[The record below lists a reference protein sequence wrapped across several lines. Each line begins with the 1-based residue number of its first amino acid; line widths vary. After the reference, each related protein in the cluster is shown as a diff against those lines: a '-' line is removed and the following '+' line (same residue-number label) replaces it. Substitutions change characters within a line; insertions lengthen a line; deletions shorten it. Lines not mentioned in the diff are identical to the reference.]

1 MNKKVLIAMSGG
13 VDSSACAV
21 LLARQG
27 YDCSGAMLRLNP
39 LPVDD
44 GCCGSADD
52 AEDARAVARR
62 LGMDFYVFNETERF
76 AHDVMD
82 HFVAEYCAGRTPN
95 PCIDCN
101 RCLKFGALL
110 DRAL

>member
-39 LPVDD
+39 LPTED

-52 AEDARAVARR
+52 AEDARAVAR
-62 LGMDFYVFNETERF
+62 L
-76 AHDVMD
+76 A
-82 HFVAEYCAGRTPN
+82 AEGRTG
-95 PCIDCN
+95 CITVFDVAPAYLSPTDPAEL
-101 RCLKFGALL
+101 RAHLL
-110 DRAL
+110 